1 MRFIIQDGMP
11 YLISGGRAFPV
22 EITENK
28 DVIVDRESGFETKKI
43 GCLMLD
49 EVIAKIGYT
58 KKQTEPQEEPEEQ
71 TEDSGEDPEDNLELK
86 PLSEEEPPVEKKPR
100 RKADK
105 E

>member
-22 EITENK
+22 EITDKKE
-28 DVIVDRESGFETKKI
+28 VIIDRENGFETDKI

-58 KKQTEPQEEPEEQ
+58 KKQE
-71 TEDSGEDPEDNLELK
+71 
-86 PLSEEEPPVEKKPR
+86 EKKPR
-100 RKADK
+100 KKADK